1 MNETFE
7 VIIIGAGPAGLSASI
22 YTGRGRLKTLVLEK
36 GMPGGQILTSDWIE
50 NYPGFPKGISP
61 FQLMDEFRKQAEH
74 FGAVIRTDE
83 VKSIKKQNN
92 LWLLSGYQE
101 TNLTRAVIIATGSYY
116 RKLGVEGENEL
127 TGRGV
132 SYCATCDAAFFKD
145 KEIAVVGGGNNALTE
160 AIFLA
165 KFGKSIKIIHRRDEL
180 RGEKILQERIMSHDR
195 IDVIWDSVVTKING
209 KDKLEDVILRNVKDD
224 STHELKVDGLFI
236 SIGTSPNSEF
246 LNDLVELD
254 KLGFIK
260 VDDRMRTDQEGI
272 FAAGDVSNAC
282 PKQVATASGSGVNA
296 AISVS
301 EYIQNL
307 DL

>member
-1 MNETFE
+1 MNETFD

-83 VKSIKKQNN
+83 VKGIKKQNN

-145 KEIAVVGGGNNALTE
+145 KEIAVVGGSNNALTE

-165 KFGKSIKIIHRRDEL
+165 KFGKSIKVIHRRDEL

-209 KDKLEDVILRNVKDD
+209 KDKLENVILRNVKDD

-236 SIGTSPNSEF
+236 SIGTHPNSEF

-254 KLGFIK
+254 QLGFIK
-260 VDDRMRTDQEGI
+260 VDDGMRTDQEGI

>member
-1 MNETFE
+1 VNETFD

-36 GMPGGQILTSDWIE
+36 GLPGGQILTSDWIE

-92 LWLLSGYQE
+92 LWLLSGYQK

-165 KFGKSIKIIHRRDEL
+165 KFGKSIKVIHRRDEL

-195 IDVIWDSVVTKING
+195 INVIWNSVVTKING
-209 KDKLEDVILRNVKDD
+209 KDKLEGVILRNVKDD

-236 SIGTSPNSEF
+236 SIGNSPNSEF

-254 KLGFIK
+254 QLGFIK
-260 VDDRMRTDQEGI
+260 VDDGMRTDQEGI

>member
-1 MNETFE
+1 MNENFD

-36 GMPGGQILTSDWIE
+36 GLPGGQILTSDWIE

-165 KFGKSIKIIHRRDEL
+165 KFGKSIKVIHRRDEL

-209 KDKLEDVILRNVKDD
+209 KDKLEGVILRNVKDD

-236 SIGTSPNSEF
+236 SIGTRPNSEF

-254 KLGFIK
+254 QLGFIK
-260 VDDRMRTDQEGI
+260 VDDGMRTNQESI
-272 FAAGDVSNAC
+272 FAAGDVSNAS

>member
-1 MNETFE
+1 
-7 VIIIGAGPAGLSASI
+7 
-22 YTGRGRLKTLVLEK
+22 
-36 GMPGGQILTSDWIE
+36 
-50 NYPGFPKGISP
+50 
-61 FQLMDEFRKQAEH
+61 
-74 FGAVIRTDE
+74 
-83 VKSIKKQNN
+83 
-92 LWLLSGYQE
+92 LSGYQE

-165 KFGKSIKIIHRRDEL
+165 KFGKSIKVIHRRDEL
-180 RGEKILQERIMSHDR
+180 RGEKILQERIRSHDK
-195 IDVIWDSVVTKING
+195 IDVIWNSVVTKIIG
-209 KDKLEDVILRNVKDD
+209 KDKLEGVSLRNVKDN

-236 SIGTSPNSEF
+236 SIGTRPNSEF
-246 LNDLVELD
+246 LNNLVKLD
-254 KLGFIK
+254 QVGFIK
-260 VDDRMRTDQEGI
+260 VDDGMRTDQEGI

-296 AISVS
+296 AMSVS
-301 EYIQNL
+301 QYIQNL
-307 DL
+307 DS

>member
-1 MNETFE
+1 VNETFE

-165 KFGKSIKIIHRRDEL
+165 KFGKSIKVIHRRDEL

-301 EYIQNL
+301 EYLQNL

>member
-1 MNETFE
+1 MNETFD

-165 KFGKSIKIIHRRDEL
+165 KFGKSIKVIHRRDEL

-236 SIGTSPNSEF
+236 SIGTHPNSEF

-254 KLGFIK
+254 QLGFIK
-260 VDDRMRTDQEGI
+260 VDDGMRTDQEGI

>member
-1 MNETFE
+1 MNENFD

-36 GMPGGQILTSDWIE
+36 GLPGGQILTSDWIE

-165 KFGKSIKIIHRRDEL
+165 KFGKSIKVIHRRDEL

-209 KDKLEDVILRNVKDD
+209 KDKLEGVILRNVKDD

-236 SIGTSPNSEF
+236 SIGTRPNSEF

-254 KLGFIK
+254 QLGFIK
-260 VDDRMRTDQEGI
+260 VDDGRRTNQESI
-272 FAAGDVSNAC
+272 FAAGDVSNAS

>member
-1 MNETFE
+1 VNETFD

-22 YTGRGRLKTLVLEK
+22 YTGRARLKTLVLEK

-61 FQLMDEFRKQAEH
+61 FQLMGEFRKQAEH

-101 TNLTRAVIIATGSYY
+101 TNLMRAVIIATGSYY

-132 SYCATCDAAFFKD
+132 SYCAICDAAFFKD
-145 KEIAVVGGGNNALTE
+145 KKIAVVGGSNNALTE

-165 KFGKSIKIIHRRDEL
+165 KFGKSIKVIHRRDEL
-180 RGEKILQERIMSHDR
+180 RGEKILQERIMSNDR
-195 IDVIWDSVVTKING
+195 IDVIWNSVVTKING
-209 KDKLEDVILRNVKDD
+209 KDKLEGVILRNVKDD

-236 SIGTSPNSEF
+236 SIGTHPNSEF

-254 KLGFIK
+254 QLGFIK
-260 VDDRMRTDQEGI
+260 VDDGMRTDQEGI
-272 FAAGDVSNAC
+272 FAAGDVTNAC

-301 EYIQNL
+301 EYLQNL